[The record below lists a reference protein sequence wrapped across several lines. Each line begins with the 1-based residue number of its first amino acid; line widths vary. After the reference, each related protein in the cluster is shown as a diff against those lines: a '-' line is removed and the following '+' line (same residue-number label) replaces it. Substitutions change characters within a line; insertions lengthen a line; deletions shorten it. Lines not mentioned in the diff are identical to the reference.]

1 MLFTLSRQLVFP
13 INPGQGRVI
22 SKLCY
27 IVCCDDLVTF
37 GSDLQLRGGLDAG
50 HGVGGD
56 ALVHAGIRGHEAED
70 AEARAAD
77 NLRREER
84 L

>member
-1 MLFTLSRQLVFP
+1 M
-13 INPGQGRVI
+13 
-22 SKLCY
+22 
-27 IVCCDDLVTF
+27 
-37 GSDLQLRGGLDAG
+37 QLRGGLDAG

-77 NLRREER
+77 NLGREDR
-84 L
+84 VIRVLF

>member
-1 MLFTLSRQLVFP
+1 M
-13 INPGQGRVI
+13 
-22 SKLCY
+22 
-27 IVCCDDLVTF
+27 
-37 GSDLQLRGGLDAG
+37 QLRGGLHAG

-77 NLRREER
+77 NLGREER
-84 L
+84 VISGLF